1 MGLTNP
7 KAYLAFA
14 SLFAS
19 YTLIKGS
26 APQDSFAKWLLLVAV
41 MVVVDIVW
49 LTIGGLLRGLA
60 LSPNGERALNVA
72 LGSMVLI
79 AAGLAFA

>member
-1 MGLTNP
+1 
-7 KAYLAFA
+7 
-14 SLFAS
+14 
-19 YTLIKGS
+19 
-26 APQDSFAKWLLLVAV
+26 SFAKWLLLVAV

-72 LGSMVLI
+72 LGLMALI